1 MTDNNVIEF
10 KSKKVTELELNVA
23 VEGFDISADDAYSFL
38 MILRHIQLVSN
49 DDTIKIEV
57 TPSHIL
63 LKFNEIYREDE
74 DDEGIVGLDSVS
86 IERTIMLNFPLELMD
101 VDETEFKIKDEN
113 GNNVVRK
120 FCNTL
125 PVLIQALLAPNATD
139 SQ

>member
-120 FCNTL
+120 FCHTL
-125 PVLIQALLAPNATD
+125 PALIQALLAPNATD